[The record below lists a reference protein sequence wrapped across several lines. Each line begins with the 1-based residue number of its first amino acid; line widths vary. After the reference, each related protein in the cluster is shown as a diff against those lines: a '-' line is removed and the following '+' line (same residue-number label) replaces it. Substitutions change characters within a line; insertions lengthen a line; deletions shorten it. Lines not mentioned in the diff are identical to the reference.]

1 MWTGR
6 QNPLHQ
12 RNASAVVF
20 SCFSSPPR
28 RGPKIRGARQLKS
41 EFKWGSPSLI
51 STCLPRYSPPVAF
64 YSQCKYVKRRII
76 CMRFDFTPTPK
87 TGSSQKLLHR
97 CEEGSMA
104 SGKSIIGVGCHRK
117 PPQSKC
123 WVGISGYSLVG
134 KVIMPWAWVKK
145 CLNLKFW
152 ESTIQI
158 LWYWKYE
165 WWSWL
170 FKIPEITPLI
180 FFI

>member
-1 MWTGR
+1 MGSILGDGMGAVHPHICERGDRTHFISGTLP
-6 QNPLHQ
+6 PL
-12 RNASAVVF
+12 
-20 SCFSSPPR
+20 CFPAFRPPR
-28 RGPKIRGARQLKS
+28 RGPKIRSARQLKS

-123 WVGISGYSLVG
+123 
-134 KVIMPWAWVKK
+134 
-145 CLNLKFW
+145 
-152 ESTIQI
+152 
-158 LWYWKYE
+158 
-165 WWSWL
+165 
-170 FKIPEITPLI
+170 
-180 FFI
+180 